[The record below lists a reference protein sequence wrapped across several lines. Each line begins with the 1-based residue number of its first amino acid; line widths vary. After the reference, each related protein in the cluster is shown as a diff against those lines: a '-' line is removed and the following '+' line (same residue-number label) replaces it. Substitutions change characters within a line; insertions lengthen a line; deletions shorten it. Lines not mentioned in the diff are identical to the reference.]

1 MEWIDIGYREERC
14 YNYNSLLINWRGE
27 GVTYSLSNAMVF
39 MKKKA
44 ISALLVAS
52 LVFGTG
58 VQVLAE
64 PLTEQQQQELN
75 EKGAK
80 AEDAKSKYSELQNKV
95 DELDGQIQPIALA
108 MEENNN
114 KISTTNKEIDNTKNE
129 IEKSKKELEAKEE
142 VFGAR
147 MRALYKSGGQ
157 ESYIGLLLSANSLG
171 DFVSKAQAVGKLMS
185 LDKQIIDEL
194 QAKQKEYD
202 DQIATLENKIQE
214 LEDLNK
220 DNKVKLDELNAKKAE
235 QQVYVDQA
243 KAEYNKI
250 AADLATT
257 ERNLYKPFESIV
269 NNSSSSVDDLN
280 NAITTLRSLRKSV
293 KSSDVDNELVN
304 LIEKAKTLVSQKQAP
319 VYTANRGGSSAPVS
333 NSSILS
339 IAYSKLGA
347 TYVYGATGPTVFDCS
362 GFTQYVYRQA
372 GVSISRTTFTQVN
385 DGTSVSRSDLQPGD
399 LVFTSPHHVGIYVG
413 GGQMIHAPQTGDVV
427 KVSNIW
433 SFYAARRVK

>member
-1 MEWIDIGYREERC
+1 
-14 YNYNSLLINWRGE
+14 
-27 GVTYSLSNAMVF
+27 

-44 ISALLVAS
+44 ISALLAAS

-80 AEDAKSKYSELQNKV
+80 AADAKSKYSELKNKV
-95 DELDGQIQPIALA
+95 DELDAQIQPIAIA
-108 MEENNN
+108 MDENNT
-114 KISTTNKEIDNTKNE
+114 KIANTNKEIDNTKKA
-129 IEKSKKELEAKEE
+129 IEKSQKELAEKEE

-171 DFVSKAQAVGKLMS
+171 DFVSKAQAVGKIMS

-194 QAKQKEYD
+194 NEKKKEYD
-202 DQIATLENKIQE
+202 EHIATLKTKIQE

-220 DNKVKLDELNAKKAE
+220 DNKVKLEELNVKKAE

-243 KAEYNKI
+243 KAEYDKI
-250 AADLATT
+250 ADDLITV
-257 ERNLYKPFESIV
+257 ERNLYRPFANIV

-280 NAITTLRSLRKSV
+280 NAITTLRSLRKNV
-293 KSSDVDNELVN
+293 KSSQADSELFD
-304 LIEKAKTLVSQKQAP
+304 LIEKAKSLVQQKTAPTLS
-319 VYTANRGGSSAPVS
+319 RGDGAGSASDSA
-333 NSSILS
+333 ILS
-339 IAYSKLGA
+339 IAYSKLGVPYRWA
-347 TYVYGATGPTVFDCS
+347 ATGPNSFDCS

-372 GVSISRTTFTQVN
+372 GVSIGRDTDAQMGNGTPVSYSNLQV
-385 DGTSVSRSDLQPGD
+385 GD
-399 LVFTSPHHVGIYVG
+399 LVFTSSHHVGIYVG

-427 KVSNIW
+427 KVSKVW
-433 SFYAARRVK
+433 SFYAARRVM